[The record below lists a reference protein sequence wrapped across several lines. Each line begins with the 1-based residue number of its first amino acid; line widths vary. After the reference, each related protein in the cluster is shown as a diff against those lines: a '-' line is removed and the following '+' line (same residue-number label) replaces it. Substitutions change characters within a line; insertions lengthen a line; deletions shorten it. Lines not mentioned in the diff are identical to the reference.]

1 MSDKIPW
8 WTPIS
13 RHELAQVESDDLR
26 DAAVRHAQWAIGRS
40 GRFWLYSGLIIAIGL
55 PVIVLLVHEVPR
67 WTRWLAPI
75 QGPMIGG
82 VLGGLLG
89 GGATMLV
96 ASLFRHS
103 TTRHFREYLRSHGIR
118 VCMACGYNLA
128 GSSGPV
134 CPECGRPDSLI
145 SDAQASNPHGPS
157 RGAT

>member
-13 RHELAQVESDDLR
+13 RHELDQVESDAIR
-26 DAAVRHAQWAIGRS
+26 DAALRHAQRAVAGS
-40 GRFWLYSGLIIAIGL
+40 ARFWLYSGLIIALGL
-55 PVIVLLVHEVPR
+55 PVIVLLVSEVPR

-89 GGATMLV
+89 GAATMLV
-96 ASLFRHS
+96 ASLFHRS
-103 TTRHFREYLRSHGIR
+103 TARHFREYLRARGIR
-118 VCMACGYNLA
+118 VCMACGYNLSK
-128 GSSGPV
+128 SSSPV
-134 CPECGRPDSLI
+134 CPECGRPDSLT
-145 SDAQASNPHGPS
+145 SDDQASNPDPPS